1 MQEVEWALVRKC
13 SAEDIE
19 NISSIFDNMVRS
31 MGSCLEKVCGDLSWE
46 KESGKKE
53 CDWSLDFHLV
63 D

>member
-1 MQEVEWALVRKC
+1 MRKC